1 MLTNSRRFGHFNVL
15 SIALITILGIASGN
29 GPLAGMEPARKTNRS
44 NVWMASIAV
53 NRYPLLSVKNDP
65 DRNQLRFCLND
76 EEMLFQRLQEAGRLS
91 DDRFC
96 RLRQGGLLSF
106 SPTKQNIERHL
117 PEFLERAS
125 ADDIVILY
133 LSMHGARLHAD
144 PRTTVPCLLPEDFDP
159 QRPLDTSLSM
169 GWLRDQIRSRTQAR
183 RVVVL
188 MDACHSGGIRP
199 PMDSNTSKALF
210 EPLDAAR
217 DFKVTIEQERQSD
230 GRNIYVLASCTAD
243 ETSLETAD
251 TQHGLFTHWLIC
263 GMEGAADGN
272 EDGLITMDELFNYVE
287 EMVPR
292 SAEYMASISGK
303 PKKQSPQRFMLAEN
317 HSDIV
322 LMAVPP
328 VSMDQAFRR
337 LSAGVDTL
345 IRHSL
350 VRSEQQPTVM
360 LCELL
365 PDPGGLPSGTGFG
378 SFPRIAREKMEES
391 LLSVVQ
397 RLPAGMRY
405 GLADLEEFEEQHP
418 EMQLTD
424 LQQGRLGSASEKLQA
439 VVYGSFR
446 RAGSIGAIDDPDRI
460 CITVKVRCGGA
471 IVGMMRTSI
480 AIDRPFY
487 AMFGGS
493 SDLHRPTP
501 VPYRPDAT
509 EPAVQQQPLLAVAP
523 APATVQEQ
531 LQEQEQV
538 QLSHPLRQP
547 GKAVLGVKILQ
558 GDHHQRLRETPWDA
572 EDRQQPN
579 LLAFPTRSGRYMALE
594 IVSHT
599 DEPLAVVVQIDG
611 VNQIGRNIAP
621 PHQSC
626 YWSVG
631 PRAQWQV
638 DQWLDHPGRPA
649 PGRTYQVGGGRM
661 QITSPPDSVAGRQN
675 VRDSLGEIRIV
686 VYGMR
691 KLQKGERGKPGEL
704 GVGEMADRVSRTYKL
719 QENLII
725 DPQRQLA
732 TYVIHYYD
740 ELATA
745 AVAED

>member
-1 MLTNSRRFGHFNVL
+1 MEITVTTLIVF
-15 SIALITILGIASGN
+15 ALFQIPGT
-29 GPLAGMEPARKTNRS
+29 GMEPTRKMARP

-53 NRYPLLSVKNDP
+53 NRYPHLAAANDP
-65 DRNQLRFCLND
+65 NKNQLRFCLND
-76 EEMLFQRLQEAGRLS
+76 EEMLYQRMQEAGRLA

-96 RLRQGGLLSF
+96 RLVQDRLPRF
-106 SPTKQNIERHL
+106 SPTKQNIEREL
-117 PEFLERAS
+117 PEFLQRAQEN
-125 ADDIVILY
+125 DIVLLY
-133 LSMHGARLHAD
+133 LSMHGAKLPLD
-144 PRTTVPCLLPEDFDP
+144 TRTSVPSLLPEDFDP
-159 QRPLDTSLSM
+159 QRPLETSLSM
-169 GWLRDQIRSRTQAR
+169 GWLRDQICRQTRAR
-183 RVVVL
+183 RVVLL
-188 MDACHSGGIRP
+188 MDACHSGGIQSP
-199 PMDSNTSKALF
+199 AGSTSSKDFF

-217 DFKVTIEQERQSD
+217 DFKVTVEQDDQPA

-243 ETSLETAD
+243 ETSLETGD

-263 GMEGAADGN
+263 GMEGAADGDEN
-272 EDGLITMDELFNYVE
+272 GLITMDELFNYTE
-287 EMVPR
+287 QMVPR
-292 SAEYMASISGK
+292 SAEYMASLSGK

-328 VSMDQAFRR
+328 VNTDQAFRR
-337 LSAGVDTL
+337 LSTGVDTL

-350 VRSEQQPTVM
+350 VRGVQQPTVL
-360 LCELL
+360 LCEFRA
-365 PDPGGLPSGTGFG
+365 DPEGLSGGPGFG

-391 LLSVVQ
+391 LLMAVQ
-397 RLPAGMRY
+397 KLPASMRY
-405 GLADLEEFEEQHP
+405 GLADVGEFEEHHP
-418 EMQLTD
+418 DMQLAD
-424 LQQGRLGSASEKLQA
+424 LQQGRLGGAAEKLQA

-446 RAGSIGAIDDPDRI
+446 RAGKIGAIDDPDRL
-460 CITVKVRCGGA
+460 CITVKVRSGGA

-493 SDLHRPTP
+493 SDLHHPAP
-501 VPYRPDAT
+501 VPNHPEIPVPDV
-509 EPAVQQQPLLAVAP
+509 EQQPALAVAP
-523 APATVQEQ
+523 APATIQEQ

-538 QLSHPLRQP
+538 QESHPLRNSRQSILN
-547 GKAVLGVKILQ
+547 VRILQ
-558 GDHHQRLRETPWDA
+558 GDQPQRLRATPWDA

-579 LLAFPTRSGRYMALE
+579 LLAFPTRSGRYLTLDM
-594 IVSHT
+594 VSQS

-611 VNQIGRNIAP
+611 VNQIGRNVAP

-631 PRAQWQV
+631 PRASWRV
-638 DQWLDHPGRPA
+638 DQWLDHPGRPT
-649 PGRTYQVGGGRM
+649 PGRSYQVAGGRM
-661 QITSPPDSVAGRQN
+661 QLTAPPDSVAGRQN
-675 VRDSLGEIRIV
+675 LRDSLGEIRIV

-691 KLQKGERGKPGEL
+691 KLQQGERGKPGDL
-704 GVGEMADRVSRTYKL
+704 GVGETADRESRTYKL

-745 AVAED
+745 AVAEN